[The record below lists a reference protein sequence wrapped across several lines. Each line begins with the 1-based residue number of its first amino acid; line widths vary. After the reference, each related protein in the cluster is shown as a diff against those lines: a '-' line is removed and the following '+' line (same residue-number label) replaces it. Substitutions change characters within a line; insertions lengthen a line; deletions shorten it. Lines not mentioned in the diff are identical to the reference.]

1 MTFLNI
7 IDELKYQKT
16 KFQVNQKLQE
26 LISNEGYILF
36 EPSFFEDY
44 EAFVLKNK
52 RVKKDRMVKMIDHD
66 GKILVLRPDIT
77 TSLMHQIIPKWQDR
91 SVLRIFYNSTIFS
104 RTAMGQIDTIRQFGL
119 ELLGDG
125 KKSSD
130 LEILNLVS
138 KIFNIFDLDYV
149 IEVSDTRFLEGI
161 LNSLSLSEQDQ
172 SILKDIL
179 YRKSLYD
186 LNQFIL
192 NQKLNDDMKKV
203 LNTLFNLQGRIENI
217 EEMLTNL
224 SLNPLSEKAFIAL
237 KERVLSLD
245 DPSRFMIDLSLVSK
259 YDYYDGIL
267 FKGYLKGSQ
276 KDVLSGGRYDPL
288 TENYGKKIPAIGFT
302 LSTQEVIKE
311 VLVYE

>member
-7 IDELKYQKT
+7 MDELKYQKT
-16 KFQVNQKLQE
+16 KFQVNQKLQD
-26 LISNEGYILF
+26 LMSKEGYIMF

-52 RVKKDRMVKMIDHD
+52 RVKKERMVKMIDHD

-77 TSLMHQIIPKWQDR
+77 TSLMRQIMPKWQDR
-91 SVLRIFYNSTIFS
+91 SILRIFYNSTIFS

-130 LEILNLVS
+130 LEILNLVN
-138 KIFNIFDLDYV
+138 KVFNVFHLDYV

-161 LNSLSLSEQDQ
+161 IQSLALTDQ
-172 SILKDIL
+172 QESIFKDIL
-179 YRKSLYD
+179 YRKSSYD
-186 LNQFIL
+186 LNQFISSHA
-192 NQKLNDDMKKV
+192 LNDNTINLLNALFSLQGSIEEIELK
-203 LNTLFNLQGRIENI
+203 LNTLA
-217 EEMLTNL
+217 
-224 SLNPLSEKAFIAL
+224 LNPLSDQAFSAL
-237 KERVLSLD
+237 KERIQSLD
-245 DPSRFMIDLSLVSK
+245 DPKRFMIDLSLVSK
-259 YDYYDGIL
+259 YDYYDGML

-302 LSTQEVIKE
+302 LNTQEVIKE

>member
-7 IDELKYQKT
+7 MDELKYQKT

-52 RVKKDRMVKMIDHD
+52 RVKKERMVKMIDHD

-77 TSLMHQIIPKWQDR
+77 TSLMRQIMPKWQDR

-130 LEILNLVS
+130 LEVLNLVS
-138 KIFNIFDLDYV
+138 KVFNVFDLDYV

-161 LNSLSLSEQDQ
+161 LNALSLPEQDI
-172 SILKDIL
+172 SMLKDIL

-186 LNQFIL
+186 LNQFMIA
-192 NQKLNDDMKKV
+192 QKLSDDMKQL
-203 LNTLFNLQGRIENI
+203 LNALFSLQGSIDKIEAI
-217 EEMLTNL
+217 LKTLTL
-224 SLNPLSEKAFIAL
+224 DPLSEKAFSAL
-237 KERVLSLD
+237 KERVQSLD
-245 DPSRFMIDLSLVSK
+245 DPSRFVIDLSLVSK
-259 YDYYDGIL
+259 YDYYDGML

-302 LSTQEVIKE
+302 LNTQEVIKE

>member
-1 MTFLNI
+1 MTFLNMM
-7 IDELKYQKT
+7 DELKYQQT
-16 KFQVNQKLQE
+16 KFQVNQKLQT

-52 RVKKDRMVKMIDHD
+52 RVKKERMIKMFDHD

-77 TSLMHQIIPKWQDR
+77 TSLMRQIIPKWQDR

-104 RTAMGQIDTIRQFGL
+104 RTAMGQIDTIRQFGV

-125 KKSSD
+125 KKTAD
-130 LEILNLVS
+130 LEVLNLIS
-138 KIFNIFDLDYV
+138 KVLNLFNLDYV
-149 IEVSDTRFLEGI
+149 IEVSDTRFLEGVMSALE
-161 LNSLSLSEQDQ
+161 LNDQEQ
-172 SILKDIL
+172 SKFKDIL
-179 YRKSLYD
+179 YRKSTYD
-186 LNQFIL
+186 LNKFIETKNL
-192 NQKLNDDMKKV
+192 SKDTTML
-203 LNTLFNLQGRIENI
+203 LESLFSLQGELSMIEDK
-217 EEMLTNL
+217 LK
-224 SLNPLSEKAFIAL
+224 SFALNEQSKLAFNAL
-237 KERVLSLD
+237 KERINTLD
-245 DPSRFMIDLSLVSK
+245 DKKRYMVDLSLVST

-302 LSTQEVIKE
+302 LNTQEVIKE